1 MTTHLP
7 EPCSPALR
15 RTRDG
20 VDIACYER
28 RARRLRAQYIHASIS
43 ALMEMLARLWR
54 GVLRRAAR
62 RRAWQELRA
71 LDTQARQDLALDLS
85 DLDALATG
93 EFFVDTTR
101 RQRATSTAQI
111 RSAENTRHAF
121 GIAAH
126 GRKD

>member
-1 MTTHLP
+1 MTAHLP
-7 EPCSPALR
+7 EPCSPPRR
-15 RTRDG
+15 RTRDV

-93 EFFVDTTR
+93 EFFVDSTR
-101 RQRATSTAQI
+101 RQRATSTAK
-111 RSAENTRHAF
+111 A
-121 GIAAH
+121 
-126 GRKD
+126 